1 MRSRTLA
8 AVKQA
13 DCEIGEA
20 ASQQNLQAI
29 RSAELKAV
37 KGADTQAKTQP
48 TGPEK
53 ASSETADSSSAADA
67 SALVLADKA
76 SGHSPLSR
84 HLAERERPL
93 LADVARVEGSKQDV
107 EVSMQDVEGAVS
119 DGDGEVAFEGEST
132 LAERNARLLA
142 EAVDVESVPYHRI
155 RKAPTRL
162 DPGVGTPKR
171 KVVKRTFD
179 PRTTDGSPV
188 RSSARRKA
196 APTIKQEDFRNGDI
210 NCPSCTCGIR
220 VSENGCNMI
229 TCRTK
234 NHTGGSWFYFC
245 YHCRKECPG
254 GQPCLKGCPERND
267 LDARERGQQR
277 LNEAACANLMS

>member
-1 MRSRTLA
+1 MKQDGSALA
-8 AVKQA
+8 YASVKLQA

-53 ASSETADSSSAADA
+53 ATSSETADSSSAADA

-93 LADVARVEGSKQDV
+93 LADVARVEVSKQDV

-155 RKAPTRL
+155 RKAPN
-162 DPGVGTPKR
+162 
-171 KVVKRTFD
+171 
-179 PRTTDGSPV
+179 
-188 RSSARRKA
+188 
-196 APTIKQEDFRNGDI
+196 PT
-210 NCPSCTCGIR
+210 
-220 VSENGCNMI
+220 
-229 TCRTK
+229 
-234 NHTGGSWFYFC
+234 
-245 YHCRKECPG
+245 
-254 GQPCLKGCPERND
+254 
-267 LDARERGQQR
+267 
-277 LNEAACANLMS
+277 

>member
-1 MRSRTLA
+1 MSGRGACGREAGRQCARVRFCQAAGRLRDRRGCLA
-8 AVKQA
+8 A
-13 DCEIGEA
+13 
-20 ASQQNLQAI
+20 NLQAI

-155 RKAPTRL
+155 RKAPN
-162 DPGVGTPKR
+162 
-171 KVVKRTFD
+171 
-179 PRTTDGSPV
+179 
-188 RSSARRKA
+188 
-196 APTIKQEDFRNGDI
+196 PT
-210 NCPSCTCGIR
+210 
-220 VSENGCNMI
+220 
-229 TCRTK
+229 
-234 NHTGGSWFYFC
+234 
-245 YHCRKECPG
+245 
-254 GQPCLKGCPERND
+254 
-267 LDARERGQQR
+267 
-277 LNEAACANLMS
+277 